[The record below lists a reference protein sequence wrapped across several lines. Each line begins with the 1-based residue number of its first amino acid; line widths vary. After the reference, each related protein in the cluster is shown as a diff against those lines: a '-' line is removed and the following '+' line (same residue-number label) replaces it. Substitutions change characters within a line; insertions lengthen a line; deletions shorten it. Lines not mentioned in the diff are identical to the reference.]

1 MQELQFRDY
10 DEFLNSG
17 EWKEVAE
24 MVKERDSHKCVICGS
39 NENLNAHHL
48 RYRADRL
55 DEDDIITVCSNCH
68 QCLHNAVD
76 EIKKTAGSGVRQ
88 IFNEALSNI
97 VIDFYKK
104 SFSKSNGNFEICKHT
119 DFIKLREILEQTIES
134 QIYNFYV
141 TPDNNWYLVKDIPK
155 IIKEAGF
162 ENLSKTKII
171 ELRIDF
177 IKRAVK
183 AGMKP
188 YDIQRRLRIS
198 TNQYNKYIDKMRDRG
213 DI

>member
-10 DEFLNSG
+10 DEFLNSD

-24 MVKERDSHKCVICGS
+24 MVKERDNHKCVICGS
-39 NENLNAHHL
+39 IENLNAHHL

-55 DEDDIITVCSNCH
+55 DEDDIITVCGNCH

-76 EIKKTAGSGVRQ
+76 EIKKTAGHGVRQ
-88 IFNEALSNI
+88 LFNEALSNI

>member
-1 MQELQFRDY
+1 MKVLQFRDY

-24 MVKERDSHKCVICGS
+24 MVKERDNHKCVICGS
-39 NENLNAHHL
+39 DENLNAHHL

-55 DEDDIITVCSNCH
+55 DEDDIITLCNNCH
-68 QCLHNAVD
+68 QYLHNAVD
-76 EIKKTAGSGVRQ
+76 EIKKTAGTGVRQ

-119 DFIKLREILEQTIES
+119 DFVKLREILEQTIES

-141 TPDNNWYLVKDIPK
+141 TPDNNRYLVKDVPK

-162 ENLSKTKII
+162 ENLSKAKIV

-177 IKRAVK
+177 IKRAIK

>member
-24 MVKERDSHKCVICGS
+24 MVKERDNHKCVICGS
-39 NENLNAHHL
+39 TENLNAHHL

-55 DEDDIITVCSNCH
+55 DEDDIITVCNNCH

-76 EIKKTAGSGVRQ
+76 EIKKTAGHGVRQ
-88 IFNEALSNI
+88 LFNEALSNI

-141 TPDNNWYLVKDIPK
+141 THDNNWYLVKDIPK

-177 IKRAVK
+177 IKRAVN

-188 YDIQRRLRIS
+188 YDIQKRLRIS

>member
-24 MVKERDSHKCVICGS
+24 MVKERDNHKCVICGS

-188 YDIQRRLRIS
+188 YDIRRRLRIS

>member
-1 MQELQFRDY
+1 MGFENY
-10 DEFLNSG
+10 NEFLKTD
-17 EWKEVAE
+17 EWKQIAQ
-24 MVKERDSHKCVICGS
+24 MVKERDGHKCVICGS
-39 NENLNAHHL
+39 TENLNAHHL

-76 EIKKTAGSGVRQ
+76 EIKKTAGHGVRQ
-88 IFNEALSNI
+88 LFNEALSNI

-104 SFSKSNGNFEICKHT
+104 SFSKSNGNFEICKHN

-162 ENLSKTKII
+162 ENLSKIKII

>member
-24 MVKERDSHKCVICGS
+24 MVKERDNHKCVICGS
-39 NENLNAHHL
+39 TENLNAHHL
-48 RYRADRL
+48 RYLADRL
-55 DEDDIITVCSNCH
+55 YEDVFIPVCNNFDE
-68 QCLHNAVD
+68 CLHNAVD
-76 EIKKTAGSGVRQ
+76 EIKKTAGHGVRQ
-88 IFNEALSNI
+88 LFNEALSNI

-104 SFSKSNGNFEICKHT
+104 SFSKGNGNFEICKHT